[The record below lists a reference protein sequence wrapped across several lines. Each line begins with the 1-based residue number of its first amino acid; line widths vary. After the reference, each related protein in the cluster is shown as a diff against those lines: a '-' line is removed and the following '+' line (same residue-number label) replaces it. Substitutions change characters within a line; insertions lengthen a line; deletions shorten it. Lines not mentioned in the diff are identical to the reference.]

1 MENIERLRSFIEPRF
16 FGVCSYLGDKL
27 SIPSGKIRLFFIYA
41 TFVAAGSPVII
52 YLVLAFLIKLKD
64 YIKGKRNTVWDF

>member
-1 MENIERLRSFIEPRF
+1 MEKIEKLRSYIEPQV
-16 FGVCSYLGDKL
+16 FGVCSYLGEKL
-27 SIPSGKIRLFFIYA
+27 FIPSGKIRLFFIYA

-64 YIKGKRNTVWDF
+64 YVKGKRNTVWDF